1 LFPLAGLRPKLAVQS
16 GAMFRGKMMKDLAR
30 AALWIVALLAP
41 LSGCAQTRLPVVPD
55 AETAVSVAETA
66 AAKVAVEELQK
77 VQEKLRPLHVRLGK
91 PEPGDWLAQHH
102 EDGQTFA
109 EYLGSKPVTPQ
120 GARRV
125 IYVQPVG
132 TFNKTQRKIV
142 DLTAEFLSLYYNR
155 PVKVKQDLAMDLIPE
170 KARRGDQLLTTFI
183 LHDLLA
189 PRLPED
195 AAAYLALTANDLWP
209 GEGWNFV
216 FGQASL
222 RERVGVWSLARYGDP
237 DESEEAYRLCLLRTL
252 KVAAHETGHMFS
264 IQHCTAYECCMCGSN
279 HQRESDQK
287 PLALCPECVAKVCWA
302 CEADPLE
309 RYRKLAAFCHR
320 EKLADEAEFYDK
332 SVKALEK

>member
-1 LFPLAGLRPKLAVQS
+1 MAISARRSLTLTRAG
-16 GAMFRGKMMKDLAR
+16 
-30 AALWIVALLAP
+30 WCVALLAI
-41 LSGCAQTRLPVVPD
+41 LAGCGQTQTRLPVVPD
-55 AETAVSVAETA
+55 VEAAAPPAGEAPAVKLSVAEL
-66 AAKVAVEELQK
+66 EEI
-77 VQEKLRPLHVRLGK
+77 QEKLRPLHVRLGPPK
-91 PEPGDWLAQHH
+91 PGEWLAKHK
-102 EDGQTFA
+102 EAGQTFA
-109 EYLGSKPVTPQ
+109 EYMAAKPVTPR
-120 GARRV
+120 GVRRV

-155 PVKVKQDLAMDLIPE
+155 PVKMKQDLSLDLIPAS
-170 KARRGDQLLTTFI
+170 ARRDNQLLTSFI
-183 LHDLLA
+183 LHDVLS

-222 RERVGVWSLARYGDP
+222 SERVGVWSLARYGDP
-237 DESEEAYRLCLLRTL
+237 DASEEAYQLCLLRTL

-279 HQRESDQK
+279 SLHEGDLQ
-287 PLALCPECVAKVCWA
+287 PLALCPECVAKVCWG

-309 RYRKLAAFCHR
+309 RYRKLAEFCRR
-320 EKLADEAEFYDK
+320 EKLTPEAVFYEK
-332 SVKALEK
+332 SISALAK